1 MLDLEKATEEQ
12 KFSHLHDL
20 SLHILTYVYLYL
32 HTGILFINKGFVRVE
47 AKNSVV
53 PGVTYP
59 GRQTYSA
66 VAFSFLE
73 GVLEGVLLQVQ
84 LLA

>member
-1 MLDLEKATEEQ
+1 MGVVVG
-12 KFSHLHDL
+12 
-20 SLHILTYVYLYL
+20 IYL
-32 HTGILFINKGFVRVE
+32 HTGILFFNKGFVRVE

-53 PGVTYP
+53 LGVTYP

-73 GVLEGVLLQVQ
+73 GLLEGVLLTTSALGLNLPLTLTVVSFFTH
-84 LLA
+84 LRIS